1 MNRRTLALIAAL
13 LCSVN
18 AAKADF
24 AFTVGSG
31 QTGFSFTA
39 STGGTALCAASVTHC
54 FASVPINTAGAA
66 FFTSGAPGL
75 VTLTGTNNIAT
86 VTTVTGVTTVS
97 TVTTLSTLTGG
108 GAASAAA
115 DSGNPVKIG
124 GKYNS
129 SPITL
134 TDGNRGDLQLDV
146 NGYVKMTVTNTN
158 ANGQATM
165 ANSSPVVIASN
176 QSAVTVSATNL
187 STNVAQINGVTP
199 LMGNGATGT
208 GSPRVTI
215 VSDGTAISTTGYMS
229 VKLDQTTPGTTNS
242 VSFGTDPC
250 SFLAKTTL
258 AIDQNADTQL
268 FAGTSSKKTYVC
280 SIAIIAAAAEAVSL
294 VVGTG
299 TVCATNIVAMLGSTT
314 DANGLSFAANGGI
327 TLGNGLATVAGGLGA
342 NADNVCL
349 RQGGTSRL
357 AGNLTY
363 VQN

>member
-75 VTLTGTNNIAT
+75 VALTGTNNIAT

-97 TVTTLSTLTGG
+97 TLTTLSTLTGG

-146 NGYVKMTVTNTN
+146 NGYTKVNVATATGLAQGSTTSGQTGSLVMGAVTAATPGYMTTQT
-158 ANGQATM
+158 
-165 ANSSPVVIASN
+165 SPVSLDTAGNTRI
-176 QSAVTVSATNL
+176 
-187 STNVAQINGVTP
+187 INGASLYETVAASVTGQTLGP
-199 LMGNGATGT
+199 TGATGDYLSHCVVYPT
-208 GSPRVTI
+208 S
-215 VSDGTAISTTGYMS
+215 
-229 VKLDQTTPGTTNS
+229 TTPGVVTVFDNASAAGSNVIAFPGGSSS
-242 VSFGTDPC
+242 VSNLVPF
-250 SFLAKTTL
+250 
-258 AIDQNADTQL
+258 AIPV
-268 FAGTSSKKTYVC
+268 G
-280 SIAIIAAAAEAVSL
+280 AVSNAGAWKVTTGANL
-294 VVGTG
+294 VVTCYGRFT
-299 TVCATNIVAMLGSTT
+299 
-314 DANGLSFAANGGI
+314 
-327 TLGNGLATVAGGLGA
+327 
-342 NADNVCL
+342 
-349 RQGGTSRL
+349 
-357 AGNLTY
+357 
-363 VQN
+363 